1 MSSGQYSALSG
12 AMSRMSLM
20 DSISDNLSNNK
31 TVGFKRSQVVFEA
44 TLADAQNL
52 HSNAALSLTRAKEGL
67 TDYGQGPLIKSGVPT
82 HVAIDGPGFFKVQ
95 EDADTFCYTR
105 QGNFRMDENGHMIN
119 GANMKVLGEDGKPI
133 ILDNPDVLIDENG
146 NIQMESGD
154 VKKLPI
160 YVFDDQS
167 VMQRK
172 GGGLFSVS
180 KEDIRAF
187 EQRVAEP
194 TIYQGQLEDSNV
206 NMMQEMG
213 KMIESMRAFEAC
225 QKMLKNYNTLAEKA
239 IQLGRVG

>member
-82 HVAIDGPGFFKVQ
+82 HVAIDGPGFFKMQ

-105 QGNFRMDENGHMIN
+105 QGNFRMDENGHMVN

-160 YVFDDQS
+160 YVFDDRS

-225 QKMLKNYNTLAEKA
+225 QKMLKNYNSLAEKA
-239 IQLGRVG
+239 VQLGKVG

>member
-1 MSSGQYSALSG
+1 MSSGKYSALSG
-12 AMSRMSLM
+12 ALTRMKLM

-31 TVGFKRSQVVFEA
+31 TVGFKRSQVIFEA
-44 TLADAQNL
+44 KLADAQNL

-67 TDYGQGPLIKSGVPT
+67 TDYGQGPLVRTGIPT
-82 HVAIDGPGFFKVQ
+82 NMAIDGEGFFKVQ
-95 EDADTFCYTR
+95 EDKDTFCYTR
-105 QGNFRMDENGHMIN
+105 QGNFRLNEVGNLVT
-119 GANMKVLGEDGKPI
+119 GAGMKVLGEDGKPI
-133 ILDNPDVLIDENG
+133 QLDNPDVLIDENG
-146 NIQMESGD
+146 NIQLEGGD
-154 VKKLPI
+154 VKKLPL
-160 YVFDDQS
+160 YVFDDMS

-194 TIYQGQLEDSNV
+194 RVIQGQIEDSNV

-213 KMIESMRAFEAC
+213 KMIETMRAFEAC
-225 QKMLKNYNTLAEKA
+225 QKMLKNYDTLAEKS

>member
-1 MSSGQYSALSG
+1 MSSGIYSALSG
-12 AMSRMSLM
+12 ALSRMSLM

-31 TVGFKRSQVVFEA
+31 TVGFKKSRVVFEA
-44 TLADAQNL
+44 KLADAQNL
-52 HSNAALSLTRAKEGL
+52 HSNAALSLTRATEGL

-95 EDADTFCYTR
+95 EDTDTFCYTR
-105 QGNFRMDENGHMIN
+105 QGNFRMDEYGNMIN
-119 GANMKVLGEDGKPI
+119 GAGMKVLGEDGEPI
-133 ILDNPDVLIDENG
+133 ILDNPDVIIDENG

-154 VKKLPI
+154 VKKLPL
-160 YVFDDQS
+160 YVFEDQS

-194 TIYQGQLEDSNV
+194 RVIQGQIEDSNV

-225 QKMLKNYNTLAEKA
+225 QKMLKNYNSLAEKA
-239 IQLGRVG
+239 VQLGKVG

>member
-12 AMSRMSLM
+12 ALTRMKLM

-31 TVGFKRSQVVFEA
+31 TVGFKKSRVVFEA
-44 TLADAQNL
+44 KLAAAQNL

-67 TDYGQGPLIKSGVPT
+67 TDYGQGPLIRTGVST
-82 HVAIDGPGFFKVQ
+82 HVAIDGKGFFKVQ
-95 EDADTFCYTR
+95 EDDDTFCYTR
-105 QGNFRMDENGHMIN
+105 QGNFRLDPIGNLVN
-119 GANMKVLGEDGKPI
+119 GAGMKVLGEDGKPI
-133 ILDNPDVLIDENG
+133 LLDNPDVLIDENG
-146 NIQMESGD
+146 NIQMGD
-154 VKKLPI
+154 GNVKALPL
-160 YVFDDQS
+160 YSFDDQS

-194 TIYQGQLEDSNV
+194 RIIQGQVEESNV

-213 KMIESMRAFEAC
+213 KMIETMRAFEAC
-225 QKMLKNYNTLAEKA
+225 QKMLKNYNTLAEKS
-239 IQLGRVG
+239 IQIGRIG

>member
-105 QGNFRMDENGHMIN
+105 QGNFRMDENGHMVN

-225 QKMLKNYNTLAEKA
+225 QKMLKNYNSLAEKA
-239 IQLGRVG
+239 VQLGKVG

>member
-105 QGNFRMDENGHMIN
+105 QGNFRMDENGHMVN

-160 YVFDDQS
+160 YVFDDRS

-225 QKMLKNYNTLAEKA
+225 QKMLKNYNSLAEKA
-239 IQLGRVG
+239 VQLGKVG